1 MTHYKDYDLYYQF
14 NQDSFYVKAIDTN
27 TFMSYENTI
36 DYILFSYKQYTIKNI
51 FDKLLTDKNICIDFI
66 IIPKMLTMKCSYC
79 NDIVDITFD
88 LILNYTEIDEKSIM
102 ITKLME
108 ENKKLQLEKGTQIDE
123 LHKQVKELKL
133 EKETHIDEL
142 HKQVKELKLEKDTS
156 FPQLNWELELERI
169 LKTFLNPIYGDT
181 FKKAINNIF
190 SEISNSIKIINID
203 ETIYSICYYS
213 HVYNTNI
220 NHIYTWVLSS
230 KLFLITNKNIYKVH
244 NVYPTNTAYHIF
256 CEINTSHYGLI
267 NGAKHEFVK
276 CKSINED
283 ISLTSI
289 VRYILATSG
298 DKTRTVNQQS
308 DLNGNTTRII
318 LNELEKLKKYNYN
331 IYWKILNTK
340 DYGIPQNRER
350 IFIIGTKYNF
360 EWPEKQPM
368 DKLENYIDYED
379 NNKREAPNC
388 SLTLFNN
395 IPKNAIYINLC
406 YPKSKFINSSVYTPT
421 ITCSNRIWNVKLSRY
436 SNLNE
441 CLKLQGF
448 DVTFNYVIS
457 KTQIKKQIGNSINVN
472 VLKAIIFQ
480 IF

>member
-14 NQDSFYVKAIDTN
+14 NQDSFYIKAMHTN

-36 DYILFSYKQYTIKNI
+36 DYILFAYKQSNVKNI
-51 FDKLLTDKNICIDFI
+51 FDNLLTDKNICIDFI
-66 IIPKMLTMKCSYC
+66 IISNMLTMKCSYC
-79 NDIVDITFD
+79 NEVVDITFD

-108 ENKKLQLEKGTQIDE
+108 ENKKLQLEKGTQIDELHKQVKELKLEKDIMIAKLMEDNMKLKLEKGTQIDE

-169 LKTFLNPIYGDT
+169 LKTFLNPIYGYT
-181 FKKAINNIF
+181 FNKAINNIF

-220 NHIYTWVLSS
+220 NHINTWVLSS
-230 KLFLITNKNIYKVH
+230 KLFLITNKNIYKVQ

-256 CEINTSHYGLI
+256 EGINTYNYGLI

-289 VRYILATSG
+289 VRYIWATSG
-298 DKTRTVNQQS
+298 DKTRTVNQQN
-308 DLNGNTTRII
+308 DFNGNTTRII
-318 LNELEKLKKYNYN
+318 LNELESGL
-331 IYWKILNTK
+331 L
-340 DYGIPQNRER
+340 
-350 IFIIGTKYNF
+350 
-360 EWPEKQPM
+360 
-368 DKLENYIDYED
+368 
-379 NNKREAPNC
+379 A
-388 SLTLFNN
+388 LF
-395 IPKNAIYINLC
+395 
-406 YPKSKFINSSVYTPT
+406 
-421 ITCSNRIWNVKLSRY
+421 
-436 SNLNE
+436 
-441 CLKLQGF
+441 
-448 DVTFNYVIS
+448 
-457 KTQIKKQIGNSINVN
+457 
-472 VLKAIIFQ
+472 
-480 IF
+480 